1 MSTSA
6 SVLRPA
12 PRTQAP
18 ARRLYPLPAPRLV
31 ELEHHEASDSLC
43 LTVRAGTAA
52 HITQALM
59 DELTLNG
66 RQIRA
71 GEYGSLRY
79 RILLSAHDGVFSLG
93 GDLGLFVQCIR
104 AKERD
109 RLLAYGLSAVDGVWD
124 NLSGCGIPQLTTVAV
139 VQGEAQGGGFEA
151 ALSCHVIIAEQGC
164 RFGFP
169 ESLFGLFPGMGA
181 WSLIAARADGDV
193 ADRMI
198 AKPHR
203 YPAEMLFEL
212 GLVDYLV
219 PKGQARAFAQ
229 ELATLEPS
237 PAMLSRKRVLAGI
250 RYNSLVTSVERWV
263 DAALN
268 LPARQLRIMRYLLDA
283 QRRRVSAPAEAF
295 VPTLAG
301 S

>member
-1 MSTSA
+1 MLTSA

-12 PRTQAP
+12 PRTQLP
-18 ARRLYPLPAPRLV
+18 SRRLYPLPAPRLL
-31 ELEHHEASDSLC
+31 ELEHHEASDSLY
-43 LTVRAGTAA
+43 LTVSAGAAA

-59 DELTLNG
+59 DELTSNG
-66 RQIRA
+66 RQVRA
-71 GEYGSLRY
+71 GEYGALRY
-79 RILLSAHDGVFSLG
+79 RVMLSAHDGVFSLG
-93 GDLGLFVQCIR
+93 GDLGFFVQCIR
-104 AKERD
+104 AKDRE

-124 NLSGCGIPQLTTVAV
+124 NLSGCGVPELTTIAV

-151 ALSCHVIIAEQGC
+151 ALSCHAIIAEQGC

-181 WSLIAARADGDV
+181 WSLIAARTDADV

-219 PKGQARAFAQ
+219 PKGQGRAFAQ
-229 ELATLEPS
+229 ELATLAPS
-237 PAMLSRKRVLAGI
+237 PGMLARKRALAGI
-250 RYNSLVTSVERWV
+250 RYNSLVNSVERWV
-263 DAALN
+263 EAALG
-268 LPARQLRIMRYLLDA
+268 LPARQLRIMRYLIDA
-283 QRRRVSAPAEAF
+283 QRRRAPAATEAF

-301 S
+301 